1 MPASP
6 PVVLSI
12 AGSDCSA
19 GAGAQAD
26 LKTFTALGCYGLT
39 ALTSVVSEVPAKVA
53 AIQNLDP
60 AIVTSQI
67 EVLAHSFSIKAV
79 KTGMLGG
86 HAQIAAVLRGLEALP
101 AKIPLVVDPV
111 MIATSGARL
120 LDDDGMEL
128 LTTGLFARGL
138 LITPNLDEAAALMG
152 ARPTTKKEM
161 EQCARELVAQY
172 HCAVLLKG
180 GHLKGDASDLLVEKD
195 ELTWFEGRRHEGVH
209 THGTGCTLSA
219 AITAGLGQGLSLRE
233 AVGQAK
239 RFVAAAIA
247 QHFRWGQGAAMV
259 DALHHGAD
267 DALQPSAPVLSTG
280 TNS

>member
-1 MPASP
+1 MPPSP
-6 PVVLSI
+6 PIVLSI

-39 ALTSVVSEVPAKVA
+39 ALTSVVAEVPAKVE

-60 AIVTSQI
+60 AIVTAQI
-67 EVLAHSFSIKAV
+67 EVLAHSFPIRAV

-86 HAQIAAVLRGLEALP
+86 HAQIAAVLRGLQALP
-101 AKIPLVVDPV
+101 ATLPLVVDPV
-111 MIATSGARL
+111 MISTSGARL

-128 LTTGLFARGL
+128 LTTGLFARAL
-138 LITPNLDEAAALMG
+138 VITPNLDEAAALMG
-152 ARPTTKKEM
+152 ARPTSKKEM
-161 EQCARELVAQY
+161 EQCARELVSQY

-180 GHLKGDASDLLVEKD
+180 GHLEGDASDLLAEKGG
-195 ELTWFEGRRHEGVH
+195 LTWFEGRRQEGMH

-219 AITAGLGQGLSLRE
+219 AITAGLGQGLSLGD
-233 AVGQAK
+233 AVGRAK
-239 RFVAAAIA
+239 RFTAAAIA
-247 QHFRWGQGAAMV
+247 QHFRWGQGAATV
-259 DALHHGAD
+259 DALNHGAD
-267 DALQPSAPVLSTG
+267 GSLQPGSPVLSTG